1 MADLKSPPYSDIKR
15 PEEVVRMTTNDS
27 LKFAVLIGLIEVG
40 QVTNREVVNTVLH
53 LLVGGEFDMELNFV
67 IQDAQNI
74 QHMLELLDHCPPSL
88 QAEIWSVFIAILRKS
103 VRNLQA
109 CTDVGLIHHVLQRL
123 PRAETVVADLLIE
136 MLGVLASYS
145 VTVKELKQ
153 LFNAMKAVNGKWPRH
168 SAKLLN
174 VLRQMPHRNGPDVF
188 FSFPG
193 RKGSAIVLPPL
204 ARWPYESGF
213 TFTTWFRLDP
223 INSVNIER
231 EKPYLYCFKTS
242 KGVGY
247 TAHFVGNCLVLTSM
261 KVRGKGFQHCVKY
274 EFQPRRWYAIAVV
287 YIYNRWTKSEI
298 KCLVNGQLASSTEMA
313 WFVSTNDPFDKCYI
327 GATAELDEE
336 RVFCGQMAAIYLF
349 GEALTTHQICAMHRL
364 GPGYKGQFRFDA
376 EARIP
381 LPTTEVRVDRYGD
394 LVHDPTQNVHDVL
407 YDGKLSSGIVFMYN
421 PVATDGQL
429 CLQSAPK
436 GNVSYFVHTPH
447 ALMLQEV
454 KAVVTHSIHSAL
466 NSIGGVQVLFPLFAQ
481 LDLPHDAPATDPKRD
496 PMLCSKLL
504 GFVCSLVESC
514 STVQQHMLQCRGFLV
529 ISHMLQRCGRD
540 HLTPDTLASFLHLTK
555 HLVTC
560 CSPNSDLLLKQL
572 LDHILF
578 NPALW
583 IHTPAAVQA
592 RLYCYLA
599 TDFLADA
606 HIYGSVRR
614 VSTVLQTVHTLKYYY
629 WVVNPRT
636 KSGIIPK
643 GMEGPRPAHKDIL
656 TIRAYILL
664 FLKQLIMIGNGVKED
679 ELQSILNYLTTMH
692 EDENLH
698 DVLQM
703 LISLMSEHPSS
714 MVPAFD
720 GKGGVRT
727 IFKLLAS
734 ESQLIRLQALKLLG
748 FFLSRS
754 THKRKYDVM
763 SPHNLYTLL
772 ATRLSASGEALAL
785 PVYNALYELLTEHV
799 GQQILYTSHPEP
811 QPHFRLENPMILK
824 VVATLIRQSKQ
835 TEQLLEVKKLFLSDM
850 TLLCSNNRENRRTV
864 LQMSVWQEWLIAMAY
879 IHPKNAE
886 EQKISDMVYSL
897 FRMLLHH
904 AIKHEYGGWRVW
916 VDTLAIVHSKVSYE
930 EFKLQFAQMY
940 EHYEQRRADNITDP
954 AERQQRPISTISGWD
969 RHTDGQVKSRVLPD
983 TDDSVDS
990 TPVSIRK
997 SNVLNHGAQ
1006 TEIGKGLSLREV
1018 ESCRC
1023 KKSSESTE
1031 DSRTTV
1037 VYSEVCKV
1045 HSPAKTVTVNTEVPC
1060 DEGCDS
1066 SNTEVEHAIDEEAI
1080 EQNMLNAN
1088 TELIQSIIE
1097 TKLLESTESG
1107 TGTIELDSVKLD
1119 KPLSRQGSLD
1129 YIPVR
1134 DVGDNL
1140 LKDDNTDRSEGL
1152 PSSLSVS
1159 ETASPERIADALN
1172 IVTERESELSDPSEL
1187 YLTPSEATSPKKIQ
1201 DKTDSSI
1208 PDDFADG
1215 IPDESTD
1222 DPKHIAINIVND
1234 VLTVALETV
1243 RLKTDDDT
1251 DSGAISG
1258 GIPSEGN
1265 TPNGREDLEQDIE
1278 DILDQKQAA
1287 ENIANEIVM
1296 DILASVVCRTEEVI
1310 EPDSLHSPERVIP
1323 SAHPHEGNVLPL
1335 DGEFIVPSKEESNN
1349 EFAAIEVLND
1359 ENAKNESQRIETNT
1373 PEEPKTPEIPPIS
1386 TISENISLGNKKQQE
1401 RDEERVGES
1410 DRDKRR
1416 VSLPGGSEMKQDSS
1430 REGVSSQG
1438 TNTSKSPKR
1447 PRSASTSTQVDS
1459 NHFETKRPS
1468 KCSRPMF
1475 SPGPTRPPF
1484 RIPEFR
1490 WSYIHQR
1497 LLSDVLFS
1505 LETDIQVWRSHSTK
1519 SVIDFVNSS
1528 ENAIFVVNT
1537 VHLISQLADNL
1548 IIACGGLLPL
1558 LASATSPNNEL
1569 DVIEPTQGMPVE
1581 VAVTFLQRL
1590 VSMADVLIFASA
1602 LNFAELEAEKNMSSG
1617 GILRQCLRL
1626 VCTCAVRNCLECK
1639 ERQRCAAA
1647 RNNRNDSPSPKSVVA
1662 SLADASSPVKDPER
1676 LLQDMDV
1683 NRLRAV
1689 IYRDVE
1695 ETKQA
1700 QFLSLAIVYFISVLM
1715 VSKYRDILEP
1725 PAHTQQECARRVHH
1739 SHEHHEHNGDD
1750 VEYAMIVVDENNSTI
1765 NELDSP
1771 SMKDGTEEGVAKIE
1785 TTTDEVKPNAGD
1797 KPKVAELALTPCSEK
1812 EEPLF
1817 KSSLRVKTQP
1827 KQKPPSA
1834 RSKTLSGITVSVV
1847 NLSVDSIEDAGSF
1860 HLNSTETTN
1869 NDPETSS
1876 EIALDDNKHPVSN
1889 DESWTDVNLNEDGE
1903 RGPATITGRTR
1914 DHEDIDKQIH
1924 MRNTEHHHIS
1934 QRHQNRS
1941 LQTAQRHLHPDNE
1954 TLAGLT
1960 MNASMSAEGV
1970 SREASLTHKLETALG
1985 PVCPLLREIMLDF
1998 APFLSKTLVG
2008 SHGQE
2013 LLMEGLQTFKSS
2025 TSVVELVM
2033 LLCSQEWQNS
2043 LQKHAG
2049 LAFIELINEGR
2060 LLSHAMRDHIVRVA
2074 NEAEFILNR
2083 MRADDVLKHADFE
2096 CLCATTNQERGE
2108 EERTCERLIAAARRR
2123 DQASAARLLDK
2134 LQHAAA
2140 ARAGVSEGESIDGGF
2155 WKLDSWEDD
2164 ARRRRRLVPDARG
2177 RRHAARS
2184 HHAPAPPPTDAILQA
2199 TEELHARI
2207 AQAAGGASLP
2217 APPAAELL
2225 DDAELLLDERDAEQD
2240 LTGPVNIST
2249 RARLVAPGLVAPGT
2263 LSLTATELYFEVD
2276 EDDAEY
2282 KKIDPEVLKYCEHLH
2297 GKWYFSEI
2305 RAIFSRRYLLQ
2316 SIAIEMFLASR
2327 TSILFAFPDQTTV
2340 KKVIKALPRVGV
2352 GIKYGI
2358 PQTRRASMMSPRQL
2372 MRNSNMTQKWQRRE
2386 ISNFEYLMF
2395 LNTIAGRTYNDLNQ
2409 YPVFPWVLT
2418 NYESEELDLSQ
2429 PSNYRDLSKPIGA
2442 LNPSRR
2448 AYFEERYNTWEHE
2461 STPPFHYGTHYST
2474 AAFVL
2479 NWLIRIEP
2487 MTTMFLALHG
2497 GKFDHP
2503 NRLFSSIALSWKNCQ
2518 RDTSDVKELIPEL
2531 FFLPEML
2538 VNSSGYK
2545 LGIPD
2550 SPSGDV
2556 VLPPWASS
2564 AEEFVR
2570 INRMALESEF
2580 VSCQLHQWIDLIFGY
2595 KQRGP
2600 EAVRATNV
2608 FYYLTYE
2615 GGVRLDQITDPI
2627 TRAAVE
2633 DQIRSFGQTPA
2644 QLLSEPHP
2652 PRASTMH
2659 LAPLMFAAA
2668 PDDVCLRLKLPSN
2681 AAVVHVSANTYPQLA
2696 MPAAVTVSAA
2706 RAFAAHRWVG
2716 GGCAHSAPARHAD
2729 HPPPHHPLLMDPVW
2743 AAGGA
2748 QALSRRQLGDNF
2760 SQRVRARS
2768 NCFVTTVDS
2777 RFLIAAGF
2785 WDNSFRVFSTET
2797 AKIVQIIFG
2806 HYGVVTCVSRS
2817 ECNITSDCYI
2827 ASGSEDCTVLLWHWS
2842 ARHGGIVGEGETPA
2856 PRVTLTGHD
2865 APLNGV
2871 LVSAELGLVISSSVN
2886 GPVLIHT
2893 TFGELLRSLVAAEGV
2908 TSPQQLAL
2916 SREGV
2921 VVVAYAKG
2929 HLAAFTL
2936 NGRRLRHETHND
2948 NFQCL
2953 VLSRC
2958 GEYLVCGGDAGVVE
2972 VWRAFTLAPLYAFPP
2987 AGAPVTSLA
2996 LSHDQR
3002 FLLAGLEN
3010 GSLVVFHI
3018 DFNRWH
3024 HEYQQRY

>member
-1 MADLKSPPYSDIKR
+1 MAEYCKQYHSC
-15 PEEVVRMTTNDS
+15 MT
-27 LKFAVLIGLIEVG
+27 
-40 QVTNREVVNTVLH
+40 REIH
-53 LLVGGEFDMELNFV
+53 LVGGEFDMELNFV

-193 RKGSAIVLPPL
+193 RKGSAVVLPPL
-204 ARWPYESGF
+204 ARWPYENGF

-364 GPGYKGQFRFDA
+364 GPGYKSQFRFDNECNISLPENHKRVSDAAPALAAIPETPDPIEPVSPTAEDTGSA
-376 EARIP
+376 EACVVVKEDATPRGRRMAGEARDVAATHAS
-381 LPTTEVRVDRYGD
+381 LLVDIEACKR
-394 LVHDPTQNVHDVL
+394 VL
-407 YDGKLSSGIVFMYN
+407 YDGKLSSAIVFMYN

-481 LDLPHDAPATDPKRD
+481 LDLPHDAPANDPKRD

-629 WVVNPRT
+629 WVVNPRA
-636 KSGIIPK
+636 KSGITPK
-643 GMEGPRPAHKDIL
+643 GMDAPRPAHKDIL

-720 GKGGVRT
+720 AKGGVRT

-772 ATRLSASGEALAL
+772 ATRLAASGEPLSA

-799 GQQILYTSHPEP
+799 GQQILYTTHPEP

-864 LQMSVWQEWLIAMAY
+864 LQMSVWQEWLIALAY
-879 IHPKNAE
+879 IHPKNTE

-969 RHTDGQVKSRVLPD
+969 RHTEPRPSRVSPERD
-983 TDDSVDS
+983 V
-990 TPVSIRK
+990 K
-997 SNVLNHGAQ
+997 QNVLNHGAQ
-1006 TEIGKGLSLREV
+1006 TEIGKGLSLREI
-1018 ESCRC
+1018 EMCNC
-1023 KKSSESTE
+1023 KSND

-1045 HSPAKTVTVNTEVPC
+1045 HSPAKNTQVP
-1060 DEGCDS
+1060 DNGCDS
-1066 SNTEVEHAIDEEAI
+1066 DKNELDEQSDSI
-1080 EQNMLNAN
+1080 V
-1088 TELIQSIIE
+1088 QSIVE
-1097 TKLLESTESG
+1097 NKLLESSESG
-1107 TGTIELDSVKLD
+1107 IVAEDEKTD
-1119 KPLSRQGSLD
+1119 KPISRQGSLD

-1134 DVGDNL
+1134 DVGEHLAN
-1140 LKDDNTDRSEGL
+1140 DNTDKSEGL
-1152 PSSLSVS
+1152 PSSLSAS
-1159 ETASPERIADALN
+1159 ETASPERVSEGLN
-1172 IVTERESELSDPSEL
+1172 PVNERESELSDRSEL
-1187 YLTPSEATSPKKIQ
+1187 YLTPSEATSPKKVQ
-1201 DKTDSSI
+1201 DKTDLA
-1208 PDDFADG
+1208 DDV
-1215 IPDESTD
+1215 TD
-1222 DPKHIAINIVND
+1222 DPKNVAINIVND
-1234 VLTVALETV
+1234 VLTIALETV

-1258 GIPSEGN
+1258 GLNSEGN
-1265 TPNGREDLEQDIE
+1265 TPNGREDLEHDIE
-1278 DILDQKQAA
+1278 DIVDHKQV
-1287 ENIANEIVM
+1287 ETIASELVSDIIDAVVM
-1296 DILASVVCRTEEVI
+1296 KSEMPEGPREDYIKSELAI
-1310 EPDSLHSPERVIP
+1310 D
-1323 SAHPHEGNVLPL
+1323 N
-1335 DGEFIVPSKEESNN
+1335 EFIVPNETEHEKEIEN
-1349 EFAAIEVLND
+1349 EIDID
-1359 ENAKNESQRIETNT
+1359 EENEKNEQSSERPRSIL
-1373 PEEPKTPEIPPIS
+1373 EPKPEIPSIS
-1386 TISENISLGNKKQQE
+1386 TISENISLANKEQDIQE
-1401 RDEERVGES
+1401 DKCDN
-1410 DRDKRR
+1410 DREKRR
-1416 VSLPGGSEMKQDSS
+1416 VSLPGSEITPDLRGESIA
-1430 REGVSSQG
+1430 SQG
-1438 TNTSKSPKR
+1438 TNTTTSPKR

-1459 NHFETKRPS
+1459 NHFE
-1468 KCSRPMF
+1468 CSRSARASRAMF

-1519 SVIDFVNSS
+1519 SVIEFVNSS
-1528 ENAIFVVNT
+1528 ENAVFVVNT

-1602 LNFAELEAEKNMSSG
+1602 LNFGELEAEKNMSSG

-1639 ERQRCAAA
+1639 ERQRCAARPA
-1647 RNNRNDSPSPKSVVA
+1647 RSSESPSPKSVVA
-1662 SLADASSPVKDPER
+1662 SLAEASSPVKDPER

-1725 PAHTQQECARRVHH
+1725 PPHATASTDCARRIHH
-1739 SHEHHEHNGDD
+1739 AHEHDETAED
-1750 VEYAMIVVDENNSTI
+1750 VEYAMIVVDENNSTAHD
-1765 NELDSP
+1765 LDSP
-1771 SMKDGTEEGVAKIE
+1771 SMKDGENIAKIE
-1785 TTTDEVKPNAGD
+1785 TTTDEVKPSENTLEVT
-1797 KPKVAELALTPCSEK
+1797 PSAER

-1817 KSSLRVKTQP
+1817 QSSLRRPARAP
-1827 KQKPPSA
+1827 K
-1834 RSKTLSGITVSVV
+1834 
-1847 NLSVDSIEDAGSF
+1847 SVDSIEDAGSF

-1889 DESWTDVNLNEDGE
+1889 DESWTDVNLNDDAE
-1903 RGPATITGRTR
+1903 RGPATISGRPR
-1914 DHEDIDKQIH
+1914 DHEEIEKQIH
-1924 MRNTEHHHIS
+1924 LRSEQHV
-1934 QRHQNRS
+1934 QRLQNRN
-1941 LQTAQRHLHPDNE
+1941 LQAAQRHLHQQEAATTCSDN
-1954 TLAGLT
+1954 AGCEVT
-1960 MNASMSAEGV
+1960 GV
-1970 SREASLTHKLETALG
+1970 GAREASLTHKLERALG
-1985 PVCPLLREIMLDF
+1985 AVCPLLREIMLDF

-2013 LLMEGLQTFKSS
+2013 LLTEGLQTFKTS

-2096 CLCATTNQERGE
+2096 CLCGTWGGERAE
-2108 EERTCERLIAAARRR
+2108 EERTCERLIAGARRR
-2123 DQASAARLLDK
+2123 DTASAARMLDK
-2134 LQHAAA
+2134 LHHACAA
-2140 ARAGVSEGESIDGGF
+2140 SCGGSGAPSCEH

-2177 RRHAARS
+2177 RRHDERAHS
-2184 HHAPAPPPTDAILQA
+2184 THHAQPHPPTDAILQA

-2207 AQAAGGASLP
+2207 AGVSGGAQLP
-2217 APPAAELL
+2217 AAPAQELL
-2225 DDAELLLDERDAEQD
+2225 DDAELLIDERDAEQD
-2240 LTGPVNIST
+2240 LSGPVNMST
-2249 RARLVAPGLVAPGT
+2249 RARLVSGGMAALGT

-2276 EDDAEY
+2276 EEDPEY
-2282 KKIDPEVLKYCEHLH
+2282 KKIDPEV
-2297 GKWYFSEI
+2297 
-2305 RAIFSRRYLLQ
+2305 
-2316 SIAIEMFLASR
+2316 
-2327 TSILFAFPDQTTV
+2327 
-2340 KKVIKALPRVGV
+2340 
-2352 GIKYGI
+2352 
-2358 PQTRRASMMSPRQL
+2358 
-2372 MRNSNMTQKWQRRE
+2372 
-2386 ISNFEYLMF
+2386 
-2395 LNTIAGRTYNDLNQ
+2395 
-2409 YPVFPWVLT
+2409 
-2418 NYESEELDLSQ
+2418 
-2429 PSNYRDLSKPIGA
+2429 
-2442 LNPSRR
+2442 
-2448 AYFEERYNTWEHE
+2448 
-2461 STPPFHYGTHYST
+2461 
-2474 AAFVL
+2474 
-2479 NWLIRIEP
+2479 
-2487 MTTMFLALHG
+2487 
-2497 GKFDHP
+2497 
-2503 NRLFSSIALSWKNCQ
+2503 
-2518 RDTSDVKELIPEL
+2518 
-2531 FFLPEML
+2531 
-2538 VNSSGYK
+2538 
-2545 LGIPD
+2545 
-2550 SPSGDV
+2550 
-2556 VLPPWASS
+2556 
-2564 AEEFVR
+2564 
-2570 INRMALESEF
+2570 
-2580 VSCQLHQWIDLIFGY
+2580 
-2595 KQRGP
+2595 
-2600 EAVRATNV
+2600 
-2608 FYYLTYE
+2608 
-2615 GGVRLDQITDPI
+2615 
-2627 TRAAVE
+2627 
-2633 DQIRSFGQTPA
+2633 
-2644 QLLSEPHP
+2644 
-2652 PRASTMH
+2652 
-2659 LAPLMFAAA
+2659 
-2668 PDDVCLRLKLPSN
+2668 
-2681 AAVVHVSANTYPQLA
+2681 
-2696 MPAAVTVSAA
+2696 SAA
-2706 RAFAAHRWVG
+2706 E
-2716 GGCAHSAPARHAD
+2716 
-2729 HPPPHHPLLMDPVW
+2729 
-2743 AAGGA
+2743 
-2748 QALSRRQLGDNF
+2748 
-2760 SQRVRARS
+2760 RV
-2768 NCFVTTVDS
+2768 
-2777 RFLIAAGF
+2777 
-2785 WDNSFRVFSTET
+2785 
-2797 AKIVQIIFG
+2797 
-2806 HYGVVTCVSRS
+2806 
-2817 ECNITSDCYI
+2817 
-2827 ASGSEDCTVLLWHWS
+2827 
-2842 ARHGGIVGEGETPA
+2842 
-2856 PRVTLTGHD
+2856 
-2865 APLNGV
+2865 
-2871 LVSAELGLVISSSVN
+2871 
-2886 GPVLIHT
+2886 
-2893 TFGELLRSLVAAEGV
+2893 
-2908 TSPQQLAL
+2908 
-2916 SREGV
+2916 
-2921 VVVAYAKG
+2921 
-2929 HLAAFTL
+2929 
-2936 NGRRLRHETHND
+2936 
-2948 NFQCL
+2948 
-2953 VLSRC
+2953 
-2958 GEYLVCGGDAGVVE
+2958 
-2972 VWRAFTLAPLYAFPP
+2972 
-2987 AGAPVTSLA
+2987 
-2996 LSHDQR
+2996 
-3002 FLLAGLEN
+3002 
-3010 GSLVVFHI
+3010 
-3018 DFNRWH
+3018 
-3024 HEYQQRY
+3024 

>member
-1 MADLKSPPYSDIKR
+1 MLREDEICPLIKALT
-15 PEEVVRMTTNDS
+15 PSMYTGCWLLLQQIKNS
-27 LKFAVLIGLIEVG
+27 LKKRHHTGRVWISVVG
-40 QVTNREVVNTVLH
+40 DPQKTY
-53 LLVGGEFDMELNFV
+53 LVEE
-67 IQDAQNI
+67 
-74 QHMLELLDHCPPSL
+74 E
-88 QAEIWSVFIAILRKS
+88 
-103 VRNLQA
+103 NLQFKKQHLQEVQVKTSA
-109 CTDVGLIHHVLQRL
+109 AQDTETGTPIDLTALGLPEH
-123 PRAETVVADLLIE
+123 
-136 MLGVLASYS
+136 
-145 VTVKELKQ
+145 
-153 LFNAMKAVNGKWPRH
+153 
-168 SAKLLN
+168 
-174 VLRQMPHRNGPDVF
+174 
-188 FSFPG
+188 
-193 RKGSAIVLPPL
+193 AIVLPPL
-204 ARWPYESGF
+204 ARWPYENGF

-313 WFVSTNDPFDKCYI
+313 WFVSTNDVPCSFLKYQEFMKSVELCKNICKGNLNSSAVLGAYPKYHVRIQEYLPFDKCYI

-349 GEALTTHQICAMHRL
+349 GEALSTHQICAMHRL
-364 GPGYKGQFRFDA
+364 GPGYKSQFRFDNECNISLPENHKRVSEPAAPKLDTDIPIPEIEPPTPETPNPDPASRDQDSGLVRRTHQFLLETPHGRRLADEARSVAAAHAALLVDVEACKRGQFRFDA
-376 EARIP
+376 EARVP
-381 LPTTEVRVDRYGD
+381 LPTAEVRVDSFGE
-394 LVHDPTQNVHDVL
+394 LIHDPTQNIHDVL
-407 YDGKLSSGIVFMYN
+407 YDGKLSSAIVFMYN

-466 NSIGGVQVLFPLFAQ
+466 NSIGGVQVLFPLFSQ

-529 ISHMLQRCGRD
+529 ISHMLTRCGRD

-636 KSGIIPK
+636 KSGITPK
-643 GMEGPRPAHKDIL
+643 GLEGPRPQHKDIL

-664 FLKQLIMIGNGVKED
+664 FLKQLIMVGSGVKED
-679 ELQSILNYLTTMH
+679 ELQAMLNYLTTMH

-720 GKGGVRT
+720 AKGGVRT

-772 ATRLSASGEALAL
+772 ATRLAAAGETLALA
-785 PVYNALYELLTEHV
+785 VYNALYELLTEHV

-954 AERQQRPISTISGWD
+954 KERQQKPISTISGWD
-969 RHTDGQVKSRVLPD
+969 RHSDVKSKVS
-983 TDDSVDS
+983 TDAEENDDV
-990 TPVSIRK
+990 PNK
-997 SNVLNHGAQ
+997 KNNVNHGAQ
-1006 TEIGKGLSLREV
+1006 TEIGKGLSLRDV

-1023 KKSSESTE
+1023 RKPID
-1031 DSRTTV
+1031 DSRTSV

-1045 HSPAKTVTVNTEVPC
+1045 HSPVKTVETEEPNE
-1060 DEGCDS
+1060 EGCDNV
-1066 SNTEVEHAIDEEAI
+1066 SNTEAENAVDEEAN
-1080 EQNMLNAN
+1080 ESEVLTPN
-1088 TELIQSIIE
+1088 TELVESITE
-1097 TKLLESTESG
+1097 NKLLDSSESG
-1107 TGTIELDSVKLD
+1107 IGTIGTDLD
-1119 KPLSRQGSLD
+1119 KTEKQLTRQGSLD

-1134 DVGDNL
+1134 DVGDSAA
-1140 LKDDNTDRSEGL
+1140 KDDNTDKSEGL

-1159 ETASPERIADALN
+1159 ETASPERVADALN
-1172 IVTERESELSDPSEL
+1172 LANERESELSDPSEL
-1187 YLTPSEATSPKKIQ
+1187 YLTPSEATSPRKIL
-1201 DKTDSSI
+1201 DKTDSINSSI
-1208 PDDFADG
+1208 PDD
-1215 IPDESTD
+1215 STND

-1243 RLKTDDDT
+1243 RLKNDDDT

-1265 TPNGREDLEQDIE
+1265 TPNGRDDLEQDIE
-1278 DILDQKQAA
+1278 DILDEKHAA
-1287 ENIANEIVM
+1287 EAIARELVM
-1296 DILASVVCRTEEVI
+1296 DIISKAASKDENDVDVDTDGPKGAVESE
-1310 EPDSLHSPERVIP
+1310 SLHD
-1323 SAHPHEGNVLPL
+1323 GNGLPL
-1335 DGEFIVPSKEESNN
+1335 DGDFIVTTKDISEIEPQPAADKAEEENDKKESERPQS
-1349 EFAAIEVLND
+1349 EPIPMEQ
-1359 ENAKNESQRIETNT
+1359 NA
-1373 PEEPKTPEIPPIS
+1373 PEINPIS
-1386 TISENISLGNKKQQE
+1386 TISENISLANKKEQE
-1401 RDEERVGES
+1401 EEEDRMCEA

-1416 VSLPGGSEMKQDSS
+1416 VSLPGDNEMKQDGN
-1430 REGVSSQG
+1430 RGEGVASTG
-1438 TNTSKSPKR
+1438 TNTSTSPKR

-1459 NHFETKRPS
+1459 NHFEKKRPTKCS
-1468 KCSRPMF
+1468 RPMFSPGPTRPPFRIPEFRWSYIHQRLLSDVLFSLETDIQVWRSHSTKSVIDFVNSSENAIFVVNTVHLISQLADNLIIACGGLLPLLASATSPNEILIRGIPSEGNTPNGRDDLEQDIEDILDEKHAAEAIARELVMDIISKAASKDENDVDVDTDGPKGAVESESLHDGNGLPLDGDFIVTTKDISEIEPLPAADKAEEENDKKESERPQSEPIPMEQSAPEINPISTISENISLANKKEQEEEEDRMCETDRDKRRVSLPGDNEMKQDGNRGEGVASTGTNTSTSPKRPRSASTSTQVDSNHFEKKRPTKCSRPMF

-1639 ERQRCAAA
+1639 ERQRCSA
-1647 RNNRNDSPSPKSVVA
+1647 RRNDSPSPKSVVA
-1662 SLADASSPVKDPER
+1662 SLADATSPVKDPER

-1725 PAHTQQECARRVHH
+1725 PPHTAPDCNRRVHAA
-1739 SHEHHEHNGDD
+1739 HEHHGSRPLFPQWSHHVYPQFLPGGHPARHSHCKLDCGQHTTSHPHARLASYHRAHADHNGDD
-1750 VEYAMIVVDENNSTI
+1750 VEYAMIVVDENNSTM

-1771 SMKDGTEEGVAKIE
+1771 SMKDGMEEGVAKIE
-1785 TTTDEVKPNAGD
+1785 TSTDEVKPNSGERS
-1797 KPKVAELALTPCSEK
+1797 KVVELAVSAGGEV
-1812 EEPLF
+1812 PLYQ
-1817 KSSLRVKTQP
+1817 SSLRLRTQL
-1827 KQKPPSA
+1827 KQK
-1834 RSKTLSGITVSVV
+1834 
-1847 NLSVDSIEDAGSF
+1847 SVDSIEDAGSF

-1876 EIALDDNKHPVSN
+1876 DVALDDNKHPVSN
-1889 DESWTDVNLNEDGE
+1889 DESWTDVNLNEEGE
-1903 RGPATITGRTR
+1903 RGPATITGRGR
-1914 DHEDIDKQIH
+1914 EHEGNVHEDIDKQIH
-1924 MRNTEHHHIS
+1924 MRNTEHHHIA
-1934 QRHQNRS
+1934 QRQNRS
-1941 LQTAQRHLHPDNE
+1941 LQTAQRHLH
-1954 TLAGLT
+1954 
-1960 MNASMSAEGV
+1960 S
-1970 SREASLTHKLETALG
+1970 
-1985 PVCPLLREIMLDF
+1985 
-1998 APFLSKTLVG
+1998 
-2008 SHGQE
+2008 
-2013 LLMEGLQTFKSS
+2013 
-2025 TSVVELVM
+2025 
-2033 LLCSQEWQNS
+2033 
-2043 LQKHAG
+2043 
-2049 LAFIELINEGR
+2049 
-2060 LLSHAMRDHIVRVA
+2060 
-2074 NEAEFILNR
+2074 
-2083 MRADDVLKHADFE
+2083 
-2096 CLCATTNQERGE
+2096 CLCASTCQERSE

-2123 DQASAARLLDK
+2123 DQAAARRLLDR

-2140 ARAGVSEGESIDGGF
+2140 ARTGVSEGESIDGGF

-2164 ARRRRRLVPDARG
+2164 ARRRRRLVPDAKG
-2177 RRHAARS
+2177 RRHARGT
-2184 HHAPAPPPTDAILQA
+2184 HAPPAPPSDAILQA

-2207 AQAAGGASLP
+2207 AQASGGASL
-2217 APPAAELL
+2217 AAAPAAELL
-2225 DDAELLLDERDAEQD
+2225 DDSELLLDERDTDQD
-2240 LTGPVNIST
+2240 VSGPVNIST
-2249 RARLVAPGLVAPGT
+2249 RARLVAPGLAAPGT
-2263 LSLTATELYFEVD
+2263 VSLTSTEMYFEVD
-2276 EDDAEY
+2276 EEDPEY
-2282 KKIDPEVLKYCEHLH
+2282 KKIDPE
-2297 GKWYFSEI
+2297 
-2305 RAIFSRRYLLQ
+2305 
-2316 SIAIEMFLASR
+2316 
-2327 TSILFAFPDQTTV
+2327 
-2340 KKVIKALPRVGV
+2340 
-2352 GIKYGI
+2352 
-2358 PQTRRASMMSPRQL
+2358 
-2372 MRNSNMTQKWQRRE
+2372 
-2386 ISNFEYLMF
+2386 
-2395 LNTIAGRTYNDLNQ
+2395 
-2409 YPVFPWVLT
+2409 
-2418 NYESEELDLSQ
+2418 
-2429 PSNYRDLSKPIGA
+2429 
-2442 LNPSRR
+2442 
-2448 AYFEERYNTWEHE
+2448 
-2461 STPPFHYGTHYST
+2461 
-2474 AAFVL
+2474 
-2479 NWLIRIEP
+2479 
-2487 MTTMFLALHG
+2487 
-2497 GKFDHP
+2497 
-2503 NRLFSSIALSWKNCQ
+2503 
-2518 RDTSDVKELIPEL
+2518 
-2531 FFLPEML
+2531 
-2538 VNSSGYK
+2538 
-2545 LGIPD
+2545 
-2550 SPSGDV
+2550 
-2556 VLPPWASS
+2556 
-2564 AEEFVR
+2564 
-2570 INRMALESEF
+2570 
-2580 VSCQLHQWIDLIFGY
+2580 
-2595 KQRGP
+2595 
-2600 EAVRATNV
+2600 
-2608 FYYLTYE
+2608 
-2615 GGVRLDQITDPI
+2615 
-2627 TRAAVE
+2627 
-2633 DQIRSFGQTPA
+2633 
-2644 QLLSEPHP
+2644 
-2652 PRASTMH
+2652 
-2659 LAPLMFAAA
+2659 
-2668 PDDVCLRLKLPSN
+2668 
-2681 AAVVHVSANTYPQLA
+2681 
-2696 MPAAVTVSAA
+2696 
-2706 RAFAAHRWVG
+2706 
-2716 GGCAHSAPARHAD
+2716 
-2729 HPPPHHPLLMDPVW
+2729 
-2743 AAGGA
+2743 
-2748 QALSRRQLGDNF
+2748 
-2760 SQRVRARS
+2760 
-2768 NCFVTTVDS
+2768 
-2777 RFLIAAGF
+2777 
-2785 WDNSFRVFSTET
+2785 
-2797 AKIVQIIFG
+2797 
-2806 HYGVVTCVSRS
+2806 
-2817 ECNITSDCYI
+2817 
-2827 ASGSEDCTVLLWHWS
+2827 
-2842 ARHGGIVGEGETPA
+2842 
-2856 PRVTLTGHD
+2856 
-2865 APLNGV
+2865 
-2871 LVSAELGLVISSSVN
+2871 
-2886 GPVLIHT
+2886 
-2893 TFGELLRSLVAAEGV
+2893 
-2908 TSPQQLAL
+2908 
-2916 SREGV
+2916 
-2921 VVVAYAKG
+2921 
-2929 HLAAFTL
+2929 
-2936 NGRRLRHETHND
+2936 
-2948 NFQCL
+2948 
-2953 VLSRC
+2953 
-2958 GEYLVCGGDAGVVE
+2958 
-2972 VWRAFTLAPLYAFPP
+2972 
-2987 AGAPVTSLA
+2987 
-2996 LSHDQR
+2996 
-3002 FLLAGLEN
+3002 
-3010 GSLVVFHI
+3010 
-3018 DFNRWH
+3018 
-3024 HEYQQRY
+3024 